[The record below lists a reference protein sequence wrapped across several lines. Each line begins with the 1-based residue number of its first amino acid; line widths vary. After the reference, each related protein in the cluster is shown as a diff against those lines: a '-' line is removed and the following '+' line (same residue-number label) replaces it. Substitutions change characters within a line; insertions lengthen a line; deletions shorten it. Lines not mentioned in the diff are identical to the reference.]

1 MNYFKIFGL
10 PINFKLDT
18 KLLEARFYDLQ
29 RKFHPDRYLKNSEDK
44 FDVLTKSALVNQA
57 WKVLSNPLSRAEYLL
72 LLHGFDVNS
81 EQHNNLMDTNFLKLQ
96 FDLREELEN
105 IEQKACLKELSNL
118 ANRIESSISKIHYQI
133 EQEMESQ
140 NWDKAANTLRQ
151 IRMFTKLR
159 FKIEDLENKLLNL

>member
-10 PINFKLDT
+10 PINFKVDN

-29 RKFHPDRYLKNSEDK
+29 RKLHPDRYLHQSEDK

-81 EQHNNLMDTNFLKLQ
+81 EQDNNLMDTNFLKIQ
-96 FDLREELEN
+96 FDLREELQN
-105 IEQKACLKELSNL
+105 IEQKSCLKELSNF
-118 ANRIESSISKIHYQI
+118 ANRIESSISKIYYQI
-133 EQEMESQ
+133 EKEIESK
-140 NWDKAANTLRQ
+140 NWEKAAKTLRK

-159 FKIEDLENKLLNL
+159 LKIEDLENKLLNL